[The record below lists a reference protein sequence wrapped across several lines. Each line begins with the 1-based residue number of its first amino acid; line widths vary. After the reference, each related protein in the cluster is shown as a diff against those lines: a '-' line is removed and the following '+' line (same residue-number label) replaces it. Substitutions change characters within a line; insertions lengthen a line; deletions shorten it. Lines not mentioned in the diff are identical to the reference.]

1 MFRIPGFFRSIL
13 TILAFSHAGM
23 AQEAAPAAGEIRA
36 AVERALPLIEKGAAG
51 SMKERPNCFTCHNL
65 GMPVLA
71 IETARSRG
79 FAVDESLLKEQLQ
92 FTADYLED
100 HQDDYLAGKG
110 TGGQVATAGAA
121 LWALET
127 GGRKPDEITAAVAEY
142 LLKYQKDLGRWKM
155 TSDRPPT
162 ESSHFTANFLAIR
175 GLKAF
180 ATNEQ
185 RERAEVR
192 ISQAL
197 GWLIS
202 TPAKETEDRV
212 FRLWSLKIAGAGD
225 EEISK
230 AARELIASQRADGG
244 WAQRDEMESDAYAT
258 GSALVVLFET
268 GAVKPTD
275 EAAVRGVR
283 FLLKSQRSD
292 GSWYVKSRSKPFQT
306 YYESGFPHGK
316 DQFVS
321 IAASSWA
328 TTALALACSPAKDGA
343 IDNPDRSGTQCQA
356 SNDTRTEVSAQED
369 IRTGRPNRK

>member
-1 MFRIPGFFRSIL
+1 MKCVVVLCGL
-13 TILAFSHAGM
+13 TLVGSVTASPGM
-23 AQEAAPAAGEIRA
+23 AQEQAVSHAEIRA
-36 AVERALPLIEKGAAG
+36 AVERAIPLLEKGSAG

-71 IETARSRG
+71 LETARQRG
-79 FAVDESLLKEQLQ
+79 FEIDESLLKEQLQ

-100 HQDDYLAGKG
+100 HREDYLAGKG

-127 GGRKPDEITAAVAEY
+127 GGRKPDETTAAVAEY

-162 ESSHFTANFLAIR
+162 ESSQFTANFLAIR
-175 GLKAF
+175 GLNAF
-180 ATNEQ
+180 ATPDQ
-185 RERAEVR
+185 RERADAR
-192 ISQAL
+192 IAQSRH
-197 GWLIS
+197 WLIS

-225 EEISK
+225 EDVSK
-230 AARELIASQRADGG
+230 AARELIATQRPDGG
-244 WAQRDEMESDAYAT
+244 WAQRNDMESDAYAT
-258 GSALVVLFET
+258 GSALVALFET
-268 GAVKPTD
+268 GVLKPTD
-275 EAAVRGVR
+275 EAAVRGIR

-328 TTALALACSPAKDGA
+328 TAALSKALDQK
-343 IDNPDRSGTQCQA
+343 
-356 SNDTRTEVSAQED
+356 QE
-369 IRTGRPNRK
+369 

>member
-1 MFRIPGFFRSIL
+1 MIRMIVRFCVGVS
-13 TILAFSHAGM
+13 LASCLPVGM
-23 AQEAAPAAGEIRA
+23 AQDVAPSAIEIRS
-36 AVERALPLIEKGAAG
+36 AVVRAIPLIEKGAAG

-71 IETARSRG
+71 IATARSRG
-79 FAVDESLLKEQLQ
+79 FSIDDSLLKEQLQ

-100 HQDDYLAGKG
+100 HRDDYLAGKG

-162 ESSHFTANFLAIR
+162 ESSHFTVNFLAIR
-175 GLKAF
+175 GLNAF
-180 ATNEQ
+180 ATPEQ
-185 RERAEVR
+185 RERAQAR
-192 ISQAL
+192 IAQARD
-197 GWLIS
+197 WAQS

-212 FRLWSLKIAGAGD
+212 FRLWSLKIAGAG
-225 EEISK
+225 EEHVSK
-230 AARELIASQRADGG
+230 AASELKTAQRPDGG
-244 WAQRDEMESDAYAT
+244 WAQRDDMESDAYAT
-258 GSALVVLFET
+258 GSALVALFET
-268 GAVKPTD
+268 GTIKPTD
-275 EAAVRGVR
+275 EATIRGLK
-283 FLLKSQRSD
+283 FLLKSQRPD

-328 TTALALACSPAKDGA
+328 TAALALASSPL
-343 IDNPDRSGTQCQA
+343 P
-356 SNDTRTEVSAQED
+356 
-369 IRTGRPNRK
+369 

>member
-1 MFRIPGFFRSIL
+1 MGVS
-13 TILAFSHAGM
+13 LASCLPVGM
-23 AQEAAPAAGEIRA
+23 AQDGAPTAIEIRA
-36 AVERALPLIEKGAAG
+36 AVVRAIPVIEKGAAG
-51 SMKERPNCFTCHNL
+51 SMKARPNCFTCHNL

-71 IETARSRG
+71 VATARSRG
-79 FAVDESLLKEQLQ
+79 FAIDESLAKEQLQ

-100 HQDDYLAGKG
+100 HRDDFLAGKG

-142 LLKYQKDLGRWKM
+142 LLKYQKDQGRWKM

-180 ATNEQ
+180 ATPEQ
-185 RERAEVR
+185 RERAEIR
-192 ISQAL
+192 IAQARE
-197 GWLIS
+197 WTKS

-225 EEISK
+225 EEVSK
-230 AARELIASQRADGG
+230 AASELIATQRPDGG
-244 WAQRDEMESDAYAT
+244 WAQRDDMDSDAYAT
-258 GSALVVLFET
+258 GSVLVALFESGT
-268 GAVKPTD
+268 IKPAD
-275 EAAVRGVR
+275 EAAVRGLK
-283 FLLKSQRSD
+283 FLLKSQLPD
-292 GSWYVKSRSKPFQT
+292 GSWHVKSRSKPFQT

-328 TTALALACSPAKDGA
+328 ATALALAYPPQK
-343 IDNPDRSGTQCQA
+343 
-356 SNDTRTEVSAQED
+356 
-369 IRTGRPNRK
+369 

>member
-1 MFRIPGFFRSIL
+1 MLRTIVRISLGVLISASVSRL
-13 TILAFSHAGM
+13 Q
-23 AQEAAPAAGEIRA
+23 AQDPAPAIEEIRA
-36 AVERALPLIEKGAAG
+36 AIVRALPVIEKGSAG

-71 IETARSRG
+71 VATARSRG
-79 FAVDESLLKEQLQ
+79 FAIDESLLKEQLQ
-92 FTADYLED
+92 FTADYLDE
-100 HQDDYLAGKG
+100 HREDYLAGKG

-121 LWALET
+121 LWALEA

-142 LLKYQKDLGRWKM
+142 LLKYQKDQGRWRM

-180 ATNEQ
+180 ATPEQ
-185 RERAEVR
+185 RERAEIR
-192 ISQAL
+192 IAQARE
-197 GWLIS
+197 WTKS

-212 FRLWSLKIAGAGD
+212 FRLWSLKIAGAD
-225 EEISK
+225 EAEVSK
-230 AARELIASQRADGG
+230 AASDLIATQRPDGG
-244 WAQRDEMESDAYAT
+244 WAQRDDMESDAYAT
-258 GSALVVLFET
+258 GSALVALFET
-268 GAVKPTD
+268 GAIKSTD
-275 EAAVRGVR
+275 EWTVRAVRY
-283 FLLKSQRSD
+283 LLKSQKPD

-328 TTALALACSPAKDGA
+328 VAALA
-343 IDNPDRSGTQCQA
+343 TA
-356 SNDTRTEVSAQED
+356 SVRQ
-369 IRTGRPNRK
+369 P

>member
-100 HQDDYLAGKG
+100 HREDYLAGKG

-175 GLKAF
+175 GLRAF
-180 ATNEQ
+180 ATDAQKPLADARIEQ
-185 RERAEVR
+185 
-192 ISQAL
+192 SL
-197 GWLIS
+197 KWLS
-202 TPAKETEDRV
+202 ATPAKDTEDRA
-212 FRLWSLKIAGAGD
+212 FRLWSLKIAGAG
-225 EEISK
+225 EIELRE
-230 AARELIASQRADGG
+230 AARELLESQRSDGG
-244 WAQRDEMESDAYAT
+244 WAQVTGMESDAYAT
-258 GSALVVLFET
+258 GSALVALHESGVS
-268 GAVKPTD
+268 KPAD
-275 EAAVRGVR
+275 AAYAEGLK
-283 FLLKSQRSD
+283 FLLKSQLPD
-292 GSWYVKSRSKPFQT
+292 GSWFVKSRSKPFQT